1 MGQETCMRLM
11 ASLAPS
17 SVFSLELSLTLFPLG
32 GAFGVPVL
40 ALGIRR
46 YSHKDNRK
54 FAFSIFYT
62 MLMLATLLGTMMINQ
77 IRGFFPH
84 GATVYGSHMSWMK
97 ITWMVCSLLTVY
109 TVLCAFFL
117 RDIQV
122 IDDQPL
128 EEMIVEPFK
137 PAIGSAIPVLKQ
149 IVKNPRFLRLSM

>member
-1 MGQETCMRLM
+1 MVIDKLGVRKSLLIGTACSTIARLWTGITTHKFI
-11 ASLAPS
+11 AT
-17 SVFSLELSLTLFPLG
+17 FISLTFFPIG

-77 IRGFFPH
+77 IRGFFPT
-84 GATVYGSHMSWMK
+84 GTVIWGMEF
-97 ITWMVCSLLTVY
+97 TWMRIVFMVCTVFTLY
-109 TVLCAFFL
+109 GCICAYFL

-122 IDDQPL
+122 IDEEPL
-128 EEMIVEPFK
+128 EDMKVDVFK
-137 PAIGSAIPVLKQ
+137 PATGNAT
-149 IVKNPRFLRLSM
+149 